1 MANTTIDENLVKRPR
16 GWEVPKKERK
26 KERKKEIH
34 LFKHL
39 ILSVLY
45 FKATIS
51 FPPVAFSIIIFMLS
65 RS

>member
-1 MANTTIDENLVKRPR
+1 MANMTIDENLVKELRLR

-26 KERKKEIH
+26 TERKKEIH

-51 FPPVAFSIIIFMLS
+51 FPPVAFSIIIFM
-65 RS
+65 